1 MTFESQYHFA
11 NISATKA
18 RIFMKFETQIHKIVK
33 KYHKI
38 FRKDPCTN
46 ARTRGKNVRAPVLSR
61 QNARAH
67 IYASCARLFARI
79 FKKYVVVFC
88 YYLMN
93 VSVKFQ
99 KDPSFRCGDICKTIM
114 TFKNNQFSINFA
126 YFHSFAPPKSS
137 KVDNY

>member
-1 MTFESQYHFA
+1 M
-11 NISATKA
+11 
-18 RIFMKFETQIHKIVK
+18 IVK

-46 ARTRGKNVRAPVLSR
+46 ARTRGKNVRAHVSSR

-67 IYASCARLFARI
+67 VYASCARVCARI
-79 FKKYVVVFC
+79 LTKNVVVFF

-99 KDPSFRCGDICKTIM
+99 KDPSFCCGDICKTIM
-114 TFKNNQFSINFA
+114 TFKNHQFSIYFA
-126 YFHSFAPPKSS
+126 FFTVLHLQSLQSWIIRGAIKILNVPKFWKKSIIFLLPPPMIK
-137 KVDNY
+137 